1 MGKIFFFNSLF
12 GANKSLAFY
21 FLTFQITCSPNLQN
35 IGAKQ
40 PNWCS
45 AKKVIESVMDLKQ
58 LSFEKPRA
66 SQKASLP
73 CSLGNLIQYLLFFY
87 NLAAKHQ
94 ITNMFDYFRLLFPQ
108 AWCLCLCIY
117 ALQGSRVHWAKQ
129 GEANVKAGGSLKPTT
144 LNFLPQWT
152 CSLNSVPYWWWSWG
166 RFLNNWQKSMEKNL
180 LIWEVALPN
189 CCILINGRNE

>member
-1 MGKIFFFNSLF
+1 MFPEGVLVSLPRVSDFKDFTITIIRWTSLPPLWGKKFFFYSLF

-117 ALQGSRVHWAKQ
+117 ALQGSRVHWAKGKQ
-129 GEANVKAGGSLKPTT
+129 MWRQEGLWNRP
-144 LNFLPQWT
+144 P
-152 CSLNSVPYWWWSWG
+152 SVSCHSE
-166 RFLNNWQKSMEKNL
+166 LVL
-180 LIWEVALPN
+180 
-189 CCILINGRNE
+189 

>member
-1 MGKIFFFNSLF
+1 
-12 GANKSLAFY
+12 
-21 FLTFQITCSPNLQN
+21 
-35 IGAKQ
+35 
-40 PNWCS
+40 
-45 AKKVIESVMDLKQ
+45 MDLKQ

-117 ALQGSRVHWAKQ
+117 ALQGSRVH
-129 GEANVKAGGSLKPTT
+129 
-144 LNFLPQWT
+144 
-152 CSLNSVPYWWWSWG
+152 
-166 RFLNNWQKSMEKNL
+166 
-180 LIWEVALPN
+180 
-189 CCILINGRNE
+189 